1 MFFLKK
7 IFSRLFFPLSL
18 ILELMVIGLLWPS
31 KRKKFFMAGFFLLYL
46 FSFDPFAD
54 LLLWPLERTYSPVN
68 LSSLRR
74 DVKLVVV
81 LGGGVKE
88 NPSLTSEDRLYE
100 GSLKRLLEG
109 VRLCRHLP
117 KARLILSGGD
127 YLGETPV
134 AQVMK
139 EAALGQG
146 LPLSRLIQE
155 EYSWDTHDEALI
167 LKKTLGSAP
176 FYLVISASH
185 MPRSMALFKKAG
197 TNPLAAPTD
206 FQALWGPLQPTLLFP
221 KAEALLKTEKAFYEY
236 LGLLWGW
243 LRGYL

>member
-1 MFFLKK
+1 MFLLKK
-7 IFSRLFFPLSL
+7 IVSRLFFPLSL
-18 ILELMVIGLLWPS
+18 ILELLAIGLLWPS
-31 KRKKFFMAGFFLLYL
+31 KRKKFFVTGFLLLYL

-54 LLLWPLERTYSPVN
+54 LLLWPLERSYRPVD
-68 LSSLRR
+68 LSSIRR
-74 DVKLVVV
+74 DVKAVVV

-88 NPSLTSEDRLYE
+88 DPSLTSEDRLYE

-134 AQVMK
+134 AHIMK

-146 LPLSRLIQE
+146 IPPSRLVQE
-155 EYSWDTHDEALI
+155 EYSWDTHDEAQL
-167 LKKTLGSAP
+167 LKKTLGGAP
-176 FYLVISASH
+176 FYLVTSANH
-185 MPRSMALFKKAG
+185 MPRSMALFRKVG
-197 TNPLAAPTD
+197 TQPLPAPTD
-206 FQALWGPLQPTLLFP
+206 FQALWGPLQPTILFP
-221 KAEALLKTEKAFYEY
+221 RAEALLKTEKAFYEY